1 MTIKLLFD
9 KPAFA
14 KKSFQKFVIHSQGQP
29 FISINSKMNHADY
42 QLIFYLKLF
51 KSLLFSSKIL
61 KIFLNFLW
69 FCPFLKKFE
78 GAWRFIDNWYT
89 KFQFQQ
95 LSFLT
100 VKIELYTYYKVV
112 NGPTSSGPNPKT
124 NLKPKSCP
132 KKNER

>member
-14 KKSFQKFVIHSQGQP
+14 KKSFQKFVIHYQGQP

-89 KFQFQQ
+89 KFPIP
-95 LSFLT
+95 T
-100 VKIELYTYYKVV
+100 VKFSHCENRTIYVLQ
-112 NGPTSSGPNPKT
+112 
-124 NLKPKSCP
+124 SCKRANKFRP
-132 KKNER
+132 EPEN